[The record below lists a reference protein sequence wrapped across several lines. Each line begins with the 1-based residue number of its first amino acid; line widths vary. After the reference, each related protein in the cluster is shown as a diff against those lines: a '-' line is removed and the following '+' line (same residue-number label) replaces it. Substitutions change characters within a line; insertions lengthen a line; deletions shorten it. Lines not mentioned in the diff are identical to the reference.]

1 MVQNFGLP
9 RIHRAISLPLV
20 SLFLVVRSTYYFV
33 ARVFFCEPFFKAH
46 CTQYG
51 RGVHTG
57 VYFHWIQGRGEIIVG
72 DNARIDGKCNFT
84 FAARF
89 CENPTLIIGDD
100 TGIGH
105 ECTFTVGKKISI
117 GRHCRIAGG
126 AWIFDSPG
134 HPADPVARMAG
145 LPTSDDEVKPVVI
158 EDNVWI
164 GRAAIIMPGV
174 TVGEGSIVAAGS
186 VVMSD
191 VPPNTLVLGN
201 PARQVRKLTVAAEA
215 PKQAV

>member
-1 MVQNFGLP
+1 MVLNFGLP
-9 RIHRAISLPLV
+9 PIPRLLSVPLLT
-20 SLFLVVRSTYYFV
+20 LFLALRSTYYFTV
-33 ARVFFCEPFFKAH
+33 RVFFCEPFFKSY
-46 CTQYG
+46 CTKYG

-57 VYFHWIQGRGEIIVG
+57 VFLHWIQGRGELIVG
-72 DNARIDGKCNFT
+72 NNVLIDGKCSFT

-89 CENPTLIIGDD
+89 SDKPTLIIGDNS
-100 TGIGH
+100 GIGH
-105 ECTFTVGKKISI
+105 GCTFTIGKKVVI
-117 GRHCRIAGG
+117 GRHCRIAGQ

-134 HPADPVARMAG
+134 HPADPSARMAG
-145 LPTSDDEVKPVVI
+145 DPTTDEEVKPVVI

-174 TVGEGSIVAAGS
+174 TIGEGSIVAAGA

-201 PARQVRKLTVAAEA
+201 PARQIRKLIGPA
-215 PKQAV
+215 